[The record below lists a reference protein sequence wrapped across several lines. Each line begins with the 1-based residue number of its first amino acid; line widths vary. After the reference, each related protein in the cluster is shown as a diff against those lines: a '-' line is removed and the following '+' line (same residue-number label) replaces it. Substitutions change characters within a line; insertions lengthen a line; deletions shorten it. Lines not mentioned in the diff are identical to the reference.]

1 MNKEIEKVLGE
12 LKSIIRKLNG
22 VAYGKEYMIP
32 HEHNLFNKI
41 RQHITNQQDTIKSLD
56 KTNKLLEQDLNNE
69 SDKSII
75 LIQDNLELRYQKGII
90 QFKLDKIQKII
101 DHADEVGLDL
111 VYYKDIKKVL
121 EEKLNKSFWKSF
133 EETGTIIEVG
143 ECDKQHRKTICGWVA
158 NYIKGDD

>member
-1 MNKEIEKVLGE
+1 MNKEIEKALGE

-22 VAYGKEYMIP
+22 VAYGKECMIP

-41 RQHITNQQDTIKSLD
+41 LQHITNQQDTIKSLD
-56 KTNKLLEQDLNNE
+56 KTNKLLEKGLDNE

-111 VYYKDIKKVL
+111 VYFIKNYK
-121 EEKLNKSFWKSF
+121 
-133 EETGTIIEVG
+133 
-143 ECDKQHRKTICGWVA
+143 
-158 NYIKGDD
+158 NY